1 MKITAD
7 FDKRILSLSGIISD
21 IKQGRAA
28 AFKETADLIKSNIKA
43 ELRSSNKTG
52 AQKRSTR
59 FRASPSRRSAAGESL
74 ARDTGASE
82 LLIDSDIS
90 SNTMEVGFKKNPK
103 GFDYVAYQE
112 DHNHRPTME
121 LAIKKS
127 LAEIERIF
135 ERNLTPK

>member
-1 MKITAD
+1 MRITAD
-7 FDKRILSLSGIISD
+7 FDKRILSLSGIIGD

-28 AFKETADLIKSNIKA
+28 AFRETADLIKSNIKA
-43 ELRSSNKTG
+43 ELYGPKTG
-52 AQKRSTR
+52 VINTNAPRG
-59 FRASPSRRSAAGESL
+59 RRSKPGQSL

-82 LLIDSDIS
+82 KLIDSEIS
-90 SNTMEVGFKKNPK
+90 SNTMAVGFKRNPK
-103 GFDYVAYQE
+103 GFDYVVHHE
-112 DHNHRPTME
+112 ERFRPTME